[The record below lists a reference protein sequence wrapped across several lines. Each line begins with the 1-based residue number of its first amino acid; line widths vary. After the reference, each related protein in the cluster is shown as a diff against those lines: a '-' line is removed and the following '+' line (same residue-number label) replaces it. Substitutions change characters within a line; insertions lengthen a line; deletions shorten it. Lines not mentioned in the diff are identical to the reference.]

1 MTRPSRI
8 LLRRTMALTLA
19 AAATATGV
27 VFAWQREYKSGIIW
41 PEPPVVDPGGPDSPP
56 SDAVVLFDGGDL
68 SEWKD
73 GENWIV
79 EDGVAT
85 SAKTGITSKREFGDA
100 QIHLEFATPS
110 KVEGEGQG
118 RGNSGL
124 YLMGRYEIQILDSYD
139 NKTYFDGQAASV
151 YKQSPP
157 IVNASRPPGEW
168 QTLDVIF
175 KAPQFSPSGDLVT
188 PAYVTVLHNGLVV
201 QNHFELQGGT
211 SYIAAPKYESHPAKA
226 PIHLQFHG
234 NPVKFR
240 NIWVRENV
248 QPLVGLDPKKHIDD
262 PKKIEAAVPPETVPD
277 VPPAIPPKEDE

>member
-1 MTRPSRI
+1 MTRPSPI
-8 LLRRTMALTLA
+8 LLRRTMALTIV

-41 PEPPVVDPGGPDSPP
+41 PEPPVVDPGGPDAPP
-56 SDAVVLFDGGDL
+56 SDAIVLFDGGDM

-73 GENWIV
+73 GDNWIV

-100 QIHLEFATPS
+100 QIHLEFASPS
-110 KVEGEGQG
+110 EVKGEGQG

-124 YLMGRYEIQILDSYD
+124 YLMGRYEIQILDSHE
-139 NKTYFDGQAASV
+139 NETYFDGQAASV

-175 KAPQFSPSGDLVT
+175 QAPQFSEEGELVA

-211 SYIAAPKYESHPAKA
+211 SYIAAPKYESHPEKA

-234 NPVKFR
+234 NPVRFR

-248 QPLVGLDPKKHIDD
+248 HPLVGLDPKKHIDD
-262 PKKIEAAVPPETVPD
+262 PNVPAVPRENLPE
-277 VPPAIPPKEDE
+277 VPPAIPPEKDE